1 MKECIRGIADLC
13 GAKLVD
19 TAFESLLKLRFGN
32 LWDIMSVDTRQALI
46 KEHWEDSL
54 KRRFSARRQE
64 MRAIRVPYEV
74 VDEASRMKIT
84 APKAITLTTQEIE
97 GVFQPAF
104 DRAGGGGAGRGGGGR
119 REGRPGPGG
128 RGK

>member
-104 DRAGGGGAGRGGGGR
+104 DRTMEMISDQI
-119 REGRPGPGG
+119 EGIQQEWLPGP
-128 RGK
+128 KVS